1 MTSPRTQP
9 ENIPPI
15 RKPKMK
21 SLKILVP
28 TAVLA
33 LMLGSCGGGDQQ
45 QAGAKPGSA
54 DEPTR
59 GGEVTVAV
67 EVAPRP
73 LDPTMMRNVSDRT
86 VASQVYE
93 PLLKTDSKGKTQP
106 WLAKEFDVSED
117 GKQIKLTVRNDVKFH
132 DGTSLDAAAV
142 KFNLDRMKDPAS
154 ECTCLTDFDPMKS
167 VEVESNDVV
176 VITLKRADQSFMT
189 SVLAGQGGFM
199 ASPTAIKKYGKKYP
213 QHPAGTGPFKFDH
226 EVAGS
231 EVDLLRW
238 EDYWR
243 PKLPYLDKVSFKV
256 MTDVQARLTS
266 VQSGAVDIA
275 EVMEPTQVH
284 QAESQPNLTVQEN
297 LGYSNYYL
305 VFNTTRPPFDSLQA
319 RRAVCAATDTEAVN
333 KSLYFG
339 LYQPG
344 ASSPYSLTHP
354 WYPGDE
360 VGKHKSLD
368 VDRARQLVKELGG
381 LKFTILTQRLPETAT
396 ALQAQWKKVGMDVK
410 VQLGEITAVTD
421 AGLKHQYDVMI
432 GRNGPTSS
440 DPSDPIDSWFTSGG
454 SWNQSGISDPDVDK
468 LIAQARTTLDHEE
481 RQQIYAD
488 ISRKL
493 LDRVDR
499 CYLWTNTFWRIMNS
513 SVKNVPTD
521 PGGTLHLDKAYVTSN
536 D

>member
-1 MTSPRTQP
+1 
-9 ENIPPI
+9 
-15 RKPKMK
+15 MK

-93 PLLKTDSKGKTQP
+93 PLLMTDAKGKVRP
-106 WLAKEFDVSED
+106 WLAKSFEVSKD
-117 GKQIKLTVRNDVKFH
+117 GKEITLHIRDGVKFH
-132 DGTSLDAAAV
+132 DGTLLDAEAV
-142 KFNLDRMKDPAS
+142 KFNLERMKDPTS

-167 VEVESNDVV
+167 VEVKSKDTVV
-176 VITLKRADQSFMT
+176 VTLKRADQSFIT

-199 ASPTAIKKYGKKYP
+199 ASPTAIKKYGKDYP
-213 QHPAGTGPFKFDH
+213 QHAAGTGPFKFES
-226 EVAGS
+226 EVTGS
-231 EVDLLRW
+231 EVNLVRW
-238 EDYWR
+238 DEYWR
-243 PKLPYLDKVSFKV
+243 PKLPYLDKVSFKA

-275 EVMEPTQVH
+275 EVMEPTQIH

-297 LGYSNYYL
+297 PGYSNYYL
-305 VFNTTRPPFDSLQA
+305 VFNTTRPPFNNREA
-319 RRAVCAATDTEAVN
+319 RRAVCAATDTEAIN

-339 LYQPG
+339 LYQTG
-344 ASSPYSLTHP
+344 ASSPYSLNHP
-354 WYPGDE
+354 WYPGDA

-368 VDRARQLVKELGG
+368 PDYARQAVQDLGG
-381 LKFTILTQRLPETAT
+381 LKFTILTQRLPDTAT
-396 ALQAQWKKVGMDVK
+396 ALQAQWQKVGMDVK
-410 VQLGEITAVTD
+410 VQLGEITAVTE

-440 DPSDPIDSWFTSGG
+440 DPSDPIDTWFTSGG
-454 SWNQSGISDPDVDK
+454 SWNQSGIADPQVDK
-468 LIAQARTTLDHEE
+468 LITEARTTLDTQK
-481 RQQIYAD
+481 RRQIYAD
-488 ISRKL
+488 ISKKL

-513 SVKNVPTD
+513 SVHNVPTD
-521 PGGTLHLDKAYVTSN
+521 PGGTLHLDNAYVRPSE
-536 D
+536 